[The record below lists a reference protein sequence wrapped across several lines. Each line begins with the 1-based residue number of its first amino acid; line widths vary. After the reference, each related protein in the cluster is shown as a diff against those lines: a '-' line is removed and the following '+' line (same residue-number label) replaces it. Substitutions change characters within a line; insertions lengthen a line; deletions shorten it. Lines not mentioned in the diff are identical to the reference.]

1 MRIWLLGLTGLGL
14 LLAGGCSD
22 SSDGGGS
29 SLATLRGTV
38 TLHGDWPAEGE
49 IQVSLFSTW
58 HTEMAINIAPQGPP
72 DFHTEGLFSPD
83 STLQV
88 HQVAFEIPDVNPGS
102 YPSLV
107 VGWRNG
113 GQLGVDEPVLG
124 LYGANLADGDSLP
137 AAVTLQAGQELELSF
152 EGWLDRIA
160 PAVELDPGLVAGTVE
175 FADSWPTA
183 YAHVYVVFMSSSD
196 PAAPSN
202 PGASMQEVSA
212 ASPDF
217 EIQVGSPVTG
227 HLAVYGFPYG
237 ADPWAAFYGGY
248 GWDWDATPPGL
259 TPLVLQ
265 EGESG
270 LGGLVLTC
278 RNVRD

>member
-1 MRIWLLGLTGLGL
+1 MRHLSLGTAALAL
-14 LLAGGCSD
+14 LLALGCGEDESE
-22 SSDGGGS
+22 
-29 SLATLRGTV
+29 LATVRGTV
-38 TLHGDWPAEGE
+38 TLHGNWPTDGE

-58 HTEMAINIAPQGPP
+58 HPELAINIAPQGPP
-72 DFHTEGLFSPD
+72 DFASEALYTSD
-83 STLQV
+83 TAQQV
-88 HQVAFEIPDVNPGS
+88 HVLSFELVDVNPGT

-113 GQLGVDEPVLG
+113 GQTGVDEPVLG
-124 LYGANLADGDSLP
+124 LFGANLAEGDSLP
-137 AAVTLQAGQELELSF
+137 EPVVLAAGQTLDLEF

-160 PAVELDPGLVAGTVE
+160 PPVELDPGVVGGTVE
-175 FADSWPTA
+175 FSDGWPTD
-183 YAHVYVVFMSSSD
+183 YPYVYVVFMSSSD
-196 PAAPSN
+196 PAVPSN
-202 PGASMQEVSA
+202 PGASLQAVTEA
-212 ASPDF
+212 DPDF

-248 GWDWDATPPGL
+248 GWDWNAATPAL
-259 TPLVLQ
+259 TALSLQ

-278 RNVRD
+278 LNVRP